1 LNHPNICTIYEI
13 DEYAGQPFIAMEL
26 LEGESLM
33 HRLATSEGK
42 ATPLT
47 SFCRKTI
54 KRLIRKNLAAV
65 IDNGAG
71 GRLAED

>member
-1 LNHPNICTIYEI
+1 VHL
-13 DEYAGQPFIAMEL
+13 
-26 LEGESLM
+26 
-33 HRLATSEGK
+33 
-42 ATPLT
+42 LT